1 MILKQFKETLEANK
15 SLPLHI
21 MLPSG
26 ELVPEHFHVTEVGCI
41 YKKFVDC
48 GGTKRESK
56 VCSIQVW
63 VANDVDHRLSSEK
76 LLSILNIA
84 SDDDFYED
92 LPIEIEYGDE
102 TSVQYKLVYI
112 EKTSGRLLLMLSGK
126 QTNCLAPDKCGV
138 GDCC

>member
-84 SDDDFYED
+84 SDDDFFED